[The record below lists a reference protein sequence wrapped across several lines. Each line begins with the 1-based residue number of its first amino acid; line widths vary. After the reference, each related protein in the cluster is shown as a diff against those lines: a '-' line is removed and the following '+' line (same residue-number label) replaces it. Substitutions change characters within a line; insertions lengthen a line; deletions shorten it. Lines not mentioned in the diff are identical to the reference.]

1 MDVINRTGKAFVSH
15 TRLHGRM
22 TIRVA
27 IGNLRTQDADLA
39 SVWQLIRD
47 EAAALETAPSA

>member
-1 MDVINRTGKAFVSH
+1 
-15 TRLHGRM
+15 M